1 MTRADPDVVSELEAS
16 VQRLARW
23 LSRLLIAAVFF
34 NAMRVNLVY
43 MYQLSLLNAER
54 QGRLVSDADVLA
66 LSVRESFVGLPMIG
80 LAIGTLVIFFR
91 WVRAMNRLLGERGVQ
106 LRFSPDSAVI
116 WFFVPFMNLVRPYQV
131 MSELWRGSGAA
142 QATIRGRSGT
152 QAFPLVAL
160 WWAVLLTEFVGRA
173 ALAEVL
179 PTTETIDG
187 ATVNAVVGAAFEI
200 VGIGTALLARAVI
213 QKITTRTLL
222 LSAPRSVRTT
232 ATDEA

>member
-1 MTRADPDVVSELEAS
+1 VNELEAS

-23 LSRLLIAAVFF
+23 LSRLLVAGAFL
-34 NAMRVNLVY
+34 NAMRINLVY
-43 MYQLSLLNAER
+43 MYQLSLLSAER
-54 QGRLVSDADVLA
+54 QGRLVSDAEVLA

-91 WVRAMNRLLGERGVQ
+91 WVRAVNRLLAERGVQ

-142 QATIRGRSGT
+142 QATTRDPSGT
-152 QAFPLVAL
+152 RASPLVAL

-179 PTTETIDG
+179 PTADTIDG

-200 VGIGTALLARAVI
+200 IGIGTALLARAVI
-213 QKITTRTLL
+213 QKITARTLL
-222 LSAPRSVRTT
+222 LADPRTVTT
-232 ATDEA
+232 AATDEA